1 MFKPET
7 PFLTVDVIV
16 ELVDRPERPI
26 VLIQRRNP
34 PYGWAIPG
42 GFVDRGERLEQAAR
56 REIQEEISLQVRLR
70 ALLGVYSD
78 PARDPR
84 MHTCTPVY
92 VGEGRGTPQ
101 AADDA
106 KAVGIFSL
114 ARLPTEL
121 AFDHAL
127 ILADYRRFRESGLV
141 APLWEG

>member
-16 ELVDRPERPI
+16 ELTDRPERPI

-42 GFVDRGERLEQAAR
+42 GFVERGERLEQAAL
-56 REIQEEISLQVRLR
+56 REIQEEISLRVRLR
-70 ALLGVYSD
+70 CLLGVYSD

-92 VGEGRGTPQ
+92 VGEGEGIPQ

-106 KAVGIFSL
+106 KGLGIF
-114 ARLPTEL
+114 ALPDWPAEL
-121 AFDHAL
+121 AFDHAQ
-127 ILADYRRFRESGLV
+127 ILTDYRRFRETGLV
-141 APLWEG
+141 APLWRG